1 MIKNE
6 DGLTLI
12 EVLVAVV
19 ILGTSFMLLA
29 SMLVRN
35 QQMIELNEK
44 KKEAQYI
51 RDELREWIGYRAQ
64 TQDLAGLNQYV
75 FSVKDSER
83 LTNDQKIR
91 RNYLILDNSGIQTN
105 SGNVPIY
112 GEQEIDL
119 TDRVDKTNETENKQQ
134 ERKIEYNYPDK
145 ARLLPE
151 KWKDADEGSLEK
163 EESNYLGR
171 YIGTANQHTYLV
183 LCKVGFKNT
192 SSNYDPRRDGVE
204 VVLEI
209 YDEKTGQLIT
219 ETLFNWVITY

>member
-1 MIKNE
+1 MVKDE

-51 RDELREWIGYRAQ
+51 RDELREWIGYRGQ

-75 FSVKDSER
+75 FSIRDNQNLTDS
-83 LTNDQKIR
+83 QKIR

-105 SGNVPIY
+105 SGHLPIY

-119 TDRVDKTNETENKQQ
+119 TDRVDKTNEAEKKQQ
-134 ERKIEYNYPDK
+134 ERKIEYNYPNK
-145 ARLLPE
+145 ANILPK
-151 KWKDADEGSLEK
+151 KWKDAEEGTLEK

-171 YIGTANQHTYLV
+171 YIGTVNQHNYLV
-183 LCKVGFKNT
+183 LCKVNFKNT
-192 SSNYDPRRDGVE
+192 SKNYDPRKDGVE

-209 YDEKTGQLIT
+209 YDEKTGHLMT
-219 ETLFNWVITY
+219 DTLFNWVITY

>member
-1 MIKNE
+1 MIRKE

-44 KKEAQYI
+44 KKEAQAI
-51 RDELREWIGYRAQ
+51 RDELREWMGYRGQ

-75 FSVKDSER
+75 FSVKNNEH
-83 LTNDQKIR
+83 LTTSQKVR

-105 SGNVPIY
+105 GGNISIY
-112 GEQEIDL
+112 GEQKVDL
-119 TDRVDKTNETENKQQ
+119 TGRVETTNKQQ
-134 ERKIEYNYPDK
+134 ERKIEYSYPDK
-145 ARLLPE
+145 RTLLPK
-151 KWKDADEGSLEK
+151 KWKDAEEGTLEK

-171 YIGTANQHTYLV
+171 YIGTANQHNYLV
-183 LCKVGFKNT
+183 LCKVHFKNT
-192 SSNYDPRRDGVE
+192 SKKYDPRKDGIE
-204 VVLEI
+204 VFLEI
-209 YDEKTGQLIT
+209 YDESTGRLMT
-219 ETLFNWVITY
+219 DTLFNWVITY